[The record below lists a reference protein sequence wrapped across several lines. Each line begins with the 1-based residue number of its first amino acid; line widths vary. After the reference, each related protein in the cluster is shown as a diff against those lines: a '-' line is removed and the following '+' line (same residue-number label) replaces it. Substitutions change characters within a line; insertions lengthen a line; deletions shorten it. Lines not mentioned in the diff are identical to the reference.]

1 MSASERKEAGEQPSS
16 PGQQLNGASV
26 NPRAVCKV
34 CKRLYR
40 DPKILPCLHTFCS
53 DCIAQLEP
61 FSRRRRRRGGGSRGG
76 GRDPPGVTVTVLCPD
91 CDSEVDLPPSGPAG
105 LSTDHLALDEVFLET
120 LVTDGP
126 LGCDLCGEGGAES
139 RCDVCSVNLC
149 EFCCQAHRR
158 QKRTASHSVQAV
170 DELRS
175 RGRLCRP
182 VLCSLHPGQE
192 LHLFCQPCDLPV
204 CLECAAI
211 LHRDHHC
218 CPTRD
223 VIDHHGDRIR
233 ELVSVCL
240 RPRLDRL
247 EESLQKVE
255 VSQVTLQAR
264 VEATASEVRAFA
276 RSYASAVEA
285 HCLSLLRRLEEL
297 RVQRRNQL
305 HLQRA
310 QLQQALL
317 DVRGGVEFAERLLS
331 CGSDAEILS
340 AKGVTLRRLTSLS
353 ESGYDPH
360 PATVAP
366 DDGSSIGFMPREP
379 AGEVE
384 GYPVVGVINSRTV
397 DLSKCTIEGEGLQRG
412 REGQRGS
419 FTLVCR
425 DSGGEQM
432 ARGGEHVLVSVV
444 HKEKKNCTVET
455 TVVDNDDGSYSI
467 SYTPE
472 EPGTYSVWG
481 SPFVLDVKRKLRRH
495 TGTFHCCS
503 FCSSGGAKEA
513 RCGCAGTMPG
523 GFKGCGHGHK
533 GHPGKP
539 HWSCCGSSVEQSEAL
554 GLLQSI
560 RKMLRVLVK
569 CDSAHMKR
577 KGNKNAGNPPQH
589 HVTSKPSER
598 GNGGVNTRGHE
609 DTCYDGFFQTVDRD
623 S

>member
-1 MSASERKEAGEQPSS
+1 MSEQSAEKPEQK
-16 PGQQLNGASV
+16 GDSV
-26 NPRAVCKV
+26 NPRAVCNV

-40 DPKILPCLHTFCS
+40 DPKILPCLHSFCS

-61 FSRRRRRRGGGSRGG
+61 FSKSPPLRRLDAAEDRSGEDRSA
-76 GRDPPGVTVTVLCPD
+76 VTVTVLCPD
-91 CDSEVDLPPSGPAG
+91 CDSEVELPPSGPAG

-126 LGCDLCGEGGAES
+126 LGCDLCGEGDAGS
-139 RCDVCSVNLC
+139 RCEVCCVNLC
-149 EFCCQAHRR
+149 EFCRQAHRR
-158 QKRTASHSVQAV
+158 QKRTLSHSVQPLEDLKA
-170 DELRS
+170 

-192 LHLFCQPCDLPV
+192 LRLFCQPCDLPV
-204 CLECAAI
+204 CLECAAT
-211 LHRDHHC
+211 LHRDHRC
-218 CPTRD
+218 CPTQD
-223 VIDHHGDRIR
+223 VIDRHGDRIR
-233 ELVSVCL
+233 ELVAGRL
-240 RPRLDRL
+240 RPRLERL

-255 VSQVTLQAR
+255 ASQESLQMR
-264 VEATASEVRAFA
+264 VEAMASEVRTFA
-276 RSYASAVEA
+276 RGYASAVEQ

-317 DVRGGVEFAERLLS
+317 DVRGGVDFAERLLS
-331 CGSDAEILS
+331 CGSDTEILS

-366 DDGSSIGFMPREP
+366 DDGGGICFVPNEP

-397 DLSKCTIEGEGLQRG
+397 DVSRCTIEGEGLHRG
-412 REGQRGS
+412 VQGQRGN

-425 DSGGEQM
+425 DPAGEQM
-432 ARGGEHVLVSVV
+432 VRGGENVQVSIV
-444 HKEKKNCTVET
+444 HKEKKKCTVET
-455 TVVDNDDGSYSI
+455 TVVDNSDGSYSV
-467 SYTPE
+467 SFTPE
-472 EPGTYSVWG
+472 EPGVYSVWVCVKAQHVKG
-481 SPFVLDVKRKLRRH
+481 SPFVLTVKRKLRRH
-495 TGTFHCCS
+495 SGTFHCCS

-513 RCGCAGTMPG
+513 RCGCTGTMPG

-539 HWSCCGSSVEQSEAL
+539 HWSCCGSTVQQSECL
-554 GLLQSI
+554 PQSVLASVSP
-560 RKMLRVLVK
+560 RSHLR
-569 CDSAHMKR
+569 
-577 KGNKNAGNPPQH
+577 
-589 HVTSKPSER
+589 
-598 GNGGVNTRGHE
+598 
-609 DTCYDGFFQTVDRD
+609 TVEL
-623 S
+623 